1 MSQITRRDLI
11 KIFGASAVATSGLL
25 GASKEAYAKSSA
37 HIVIVGGGIGGAS
50 FAKYMRLAN
59 ADVKITMI
67 EPHPQYTFCP
77 GSNEILSGHETL
89 ENLTVNYNTLKSR
102 FNVDVI
108 QDVATEI
115 NYEGHQVN
123 TLHNGKISYD
133 KLVVSPGPD
142 FDFHFVDG
150 YSAELAEGD
159 FPHAWKAGPQ
169 TAKLKQQID
178 SMPQGGV
185 LLISSPRMPYR
196 CPPAPY
202 ERASFV
208 ANMLKASNPTAK
220 ILILDSK
227 DDYVFQNHFEHYWKQ
242 NHQFGQEGSRIE
254 WVSAKKGGVVTKLDA
269 TNKIVT
275 TASGEKIKADVIN
288 IIPEEKAGRFAIENG
303 LALGNNWVPYEP
315 KTFASKV
322 HPDVYVIGDMVDAPM
337 PKTGYVAS
345 NQAKVVA
352 AAINDLLAGREPGTP
367 FITNNCVAMAAEDY
381 GMTITATF
389 RYTGGIKDK
398 GFSTQVRTSAITDNP
413 YTNRIRA
420 EVAKNWQ
427 RTFRKDMFS

>member
-1 MSQITRRDLI
+1 MSKLTRRELI
-11 KIFGASAVATSGLL
+11 KWFGASAMASTGLL
-25 GASKEAYAKSSA
+25 GATSKAYAKNTA

-59 ADVKITMI
+59 SDVKITMI
-67 EPHPQYTFCP
+67 EPHPTYTFCP

-89 ENLTVNYNTLKSR
+89 ENLTVNYQTLKSR
-102 FNVDVI
+102 FNVDVV
-108 QDVATEI
+108 QDIATEI
-115 NYEGHQVN
+115 NYEKHQIS
-123 TLHNGKISYD
+123 TLKGQVIDYD

-142 FDFHFVDG
+142 FDYQFVEG
-150 YSAELAEGD
+150 YNATLAASD

-169 TAKLKQQID
+169 TTKLKQQID
-178 SMPQGGV
+178 ALPQGGT
-185 LLISSPRMPYR
+185 LLISSPRIPYR

-208 ANMLKASNPTAK
+208 ANMMKNTNPTAK

-227 DDYVFQNHFEHYWKQ
+227 DDYVFKDHFEHYWKK
-242 NHQFGQEGSRIE
+242 HHGFGTDNSRIE
-254 WVSAKKGGVVTKLDA
+254 WVQAKKGG
-269 TNKIVT
+269 IVT
-275 TASGEKIKADVIN
+275 ALNTQNKSVKTANGDIIKADVIN

-303 LALGNNWVPYEP
+303 LALGSNWVPYEP

-322 HPDVYVIGDMVDAPM
+322 HPDVYVIGDMVDSPM

-367 FITNNCVAMAAEDY
+367 FITNNCVAMAGEDY

-389 RYTGGIKDK
+389 RFTDDAKQK
-398 GFSTQVRTSAITDNP
+398 GYATQVRTSAVSDNP

>member
-1 MSQITRRDLI
+1 MSKLTRRELI
-11 KIFGASAVATSGLL
+11 KWFGASAMASTGLL
-25 GASKEAYAKSSA
+25 GATSNAYAKNAA

-59 ADVKITMI
+59 SDVRITMI
-67 EPHPQYTFCP
+67 EPNPKYTFCP

-89 ENLTVNYNTLKSR
+89 ENLTVNYETLKSR
-102 FNVDVI
+102 FNIDVV
-108 QDVATEI
+108 QDMATEI
-115 NYEGHQVN
+115 NYEKHQIATVG
-123 TLHNGKISYD
+123 GKVIDYD
-133 KLVVSPGPD
+133 KLVVSPGPA
-142 FDFHFVDG
+142 FDYHFVEG
-150 YSAELAEGD
+150 YNAKLAEGD

-178 SMPQGGV
+178 AMPQGGT

-202 ERASFV
+202 ERASFI
-208 ANMLKASNPTAK
+208 ANMLKNTNPTAK

-227 DDYVFQNHFEHYWKQ
+227 DDYVFKNHFEHYWTQ
-242 NHQFGQEGSRIE
+242 HHGVGTDNARIE
-254 WVSAKKGGVVTKLDA
+254 WVSAKKGG
-269 TNKIVT
+269 IVT
-275 TASGEKIKADVIN
+275 ALNTKNKSVKTANGDIIKADVIN
-288 IIPEEKAGRFAIENG
+288 IIPEEKAGDFAIANG

-367 FITNNCVAMAAEDY
+367 FITNNCVAMAGEDY

-389 RYTGGIKDK
+389 RYTGDPKTK
-398 GFSTQVRTSAITDNP
+398 GFATQVRTSAVSDNP
-413 YTNRIRA
+413 YNNRIRA

>member
-11 KIFGASAVATSGLL
+11 KLFGAGAAASTGLL
-25 GASKEAYAKSSA
+25 GASKQAYAKSSA
-37 HIVIVGGGIGGAS
+37 HIVIVGGGIGGAA

-67 EPHPQYTFCP
+67 EPNPQYTFCP

-102 FNVDVI
+102 FNIDVV
-108 QDVATEI
+108 QDIATEI
-115 NYEGHQVN
+115 NYEGHQIS
-123 TLHNGKISYD
+123 TIRSGQISYD

-142 FDFHFVDG
+142 FDYQFVDG
-150 YSAELAEGD
+150 YDAELAEGD

-169 TAKLKQQID
+169 TLKLKQQID
-178 SMPQGGV
+178 SMRQGGTMV
-185 LLISSPRMPYR
+185 ISAPSNPYR

-202 ERASFV
+202 ERASFI
-208 ANMLKASNPTAK
+208 ANMLKQSNPTAK
-220 ILILDSK
+220 LLILDSK
-227 DDYVFQNHFEHYWKQ
+227 TSYVFQNHFEHYWKQ
-242 NHQFGQEGSRIE
+242 HHNFGQENARIE
-254 WVSAKKGGVVTKLDA
+254 WVSAKKGGTVIKLDA
-269 TNKIVT
+269 AEKIVT
-275 TASGEKIKADVIN
+275 TVGGEKIKADVIN
-288 IIPEEKAGRFAIENG
+288 IIPEEKAGRFAIANG
-303 LALGNNWVPYEP
+303 LALGKNWVPYEP

-322 HPDVYVIGDMVDAPM
+322 HPDVYVIGDTVDAPM

-352 AAINDLLAGREPGTP
+352 AAINDLLAGKEPGTP
-367 FITNNCVAMAAEDY
+367 FITNNCVAMAGEDY

-389 RYTGGIKDK
+389 RYTGETKGK
-398 GFSTQVRTSAITDNP
+398 GFLTQVRTSKISENP
-413 YTNRIRA
+413 SVNRIRA